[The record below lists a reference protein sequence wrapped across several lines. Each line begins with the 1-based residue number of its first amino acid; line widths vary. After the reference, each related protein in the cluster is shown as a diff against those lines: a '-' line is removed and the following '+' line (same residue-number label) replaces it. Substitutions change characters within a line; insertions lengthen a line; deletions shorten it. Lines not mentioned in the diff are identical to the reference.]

1 MKAECK
7 PRIAVISPFLDKRHG
22 TELCIAEQIER
33 LADEFDFHVYSTRIS
48 DMDTRKF
55 TWHRI
60 PDIPGPHLLKY
71 IWFFCANHAQRW
83 FKRLSGKNNPEL
95 TYSPG
100 INCFDADVISVH
112 IVFAEF
118 LRLAGG
124 NLALRSN
131 PVSSWVRLI
140 HRRAFYRL
148 IVWLEE
154 RVYTRHLPLIAVSG
168 KVQAALARH
177 YRAEDAIVI
186 PNGISSTRFNPQVRG
201 ALRLRARDALGFS
214 SSDFVLLLIGNDWR
228 KKGLV
233 CLLEA
238 LALCKTDQLKLV
250 VVGRDEVSR
259 FRVLV
264 GENQLGSSIQF
275 LPERVDP
282 EFYYAAADAYVGPSV
297 EDAFAIPP
305 LEAMACGLPT
315 IVSSRAGVSEIVTHG
330 VDGLVLQN
338 PEDPSELCDLI
349 AQIYNGTEYR
359 EQLSRNGA
367 KTAGQ
372 FTWGR
377 NAEQLRDMFRQLLAR
392 TQAQSVTAPRV
403 V

>member
-1 MKAECK
+1 MNDEFK
-7 PRIAVISPFLDKRHG
+7 PRIDVISPFLDKHHG

-48 DMDTRKF
+48 EVDTRKF

-60 PDIPGPHLLKY
+60 PDIPGPHLFKY
-71 IWFFCANHAQRW
+71 IWFFCTNHARRW
-83 FKRLSGKNNPEL
+83 FERLFENNKAGL

-118 LRLAGG
+118 RRLAGG
-124 NLALRSN
+124 NLVLRAN

-140 HRRAFYRL
+140 HRRVFYRL
-148 IVWLEE
+148 IIWLEK
-154 RVYTRHLPLIAVSG
+154 RIYSRRLPLVAVSG
-168 KVQAALARH
+168 KVKAALARH

-186 PNGISSTRFNPQVRG
+186 PNGISSSRFNTEVRNK
-201 ALRLRARDALGFS
+201 LRVPAREAVGFS

-228 KKGLV
+228 KKGLI
-233 CLLEA
+233 CLLQA
-238 LALCKTDQLKLV
+238 LALSKTEQLKLV
-250 VVGRDEVSR
+250 VVGRDEVSP
-259 FRVLV
+259 FRALV
-264 GENQLGSSIQF
+264 ERYQLGSRVRF
-275 LPERVDP
+275 LPDRADP

-330 VDGLVLQN
+330 ADGLVLRN
-338 PEDPSELCDLI
+338 PEDPSELAALI
-349 AQIYNGTEYR
+349 AQIYDSKEYR
-359 EQLSRNGA
+359 EQLGRNA
-367 KTAGQ
+367 AETARQ
-372 FTWGR
+372 FTWER
-377 NAEQLRDMFRQLLAR
+377 NAEQLRSVFHQLLAR
-392 TQAQSVTAPRV
+392 TQAQSVTAPRIV
-403 V
+403 

>member
-22 TELCIAEQIER
+22 TELCIAEQIEK
-33 LADEFDFHVYSTRIS
+33 LGDEFDFHVYSTRIS

-55 TWHRI
+55 TLHRI
-60 PDIPGPHLLKY
+60 PDIPGPHLFKY
-71 IWFFCANHAQRW
+71 IWFFGANHARRW
-83 FKRLSGKNNPEL
+83 FERISGKTNPEL

-118 LRLAGG
+118 RRLAGG
-124 NLALRSN
+124 NLALRTN

-140 HRRAFYRL
+140 HRRVFYRL
-148 IVWLEE
+148 IIWLEKH
-154 RVYTRHLPLIAVSG
+154 VYTRHLPLIAVSG
-168 KVQAALARH
+168 KVKAALARH

-186 PNGISSTRFNPQVRG
+186 PNGISSTRFNPQVRD

-250 VVGRDEVSR
+250 VVGRDGVSP
-259 FRVLV
+259 FRALV
-264 GENQLGSSIQF
+264 EGNQLGSRIQF
-275 LPERVDP
+275 LPERADP

-305 LEAMACGLPT
+305 LEAMACGVPT
-315 IVSSRAGVSEIVTHG
+315 IVSSRAGVSEIVSHD

-338 PEDPSELCDLI
+338 PEDPSELATLM
-349 AQIYNGTEYR
+349 ARIYHDKAYR
-359 EQLSRNGA
+359 EQLGRSA
-367 KTAGQ
+367 AETASQ
-372 FTWGR
+372 FTWQR
-377 NAEQLRDMFRQLLAR
+377 NAEQLRSVFHQLLAR
-392 TQAQSVTAPRV
+392 SQAQSVTAPRTV
-403 V
+403 

>member
-1 MKAECK
+1 MNDEFK
-7 PRIAVISPFLDKRHG
+7 PRITIISPFLDKHHG

-48 DMDTRKF
+48 EVDTRKF

-60 PDIPGPHLLKY
+60 PDIPGPHLFKY
-71 IWFFCANHAQRW
+71 IWFFCTNHARRW
-83 FKRLSGKNNPEL
+83 FERLFENNKAGL

-118 LRLAGG
+118 RRLAGG
-124 NLALRSN
+124 NLVLRAN

-140 HRRAFYRL
+140 HRRVFYRL
-148 IVWLEE
+148 IIWLEK
-154 RVYTRHLPLIAVSG
+154 RIYSRRLPLVAVSG
-168 KVQAALARH
+168 KVKAALARH

-186 PNGISSTRFNPQVRG
+186 PNGISSSRFNTEVRNK
-201 ALRLRARDALGFS
+201 LRVPAREAVGFS

-228 KKGLV
+228 KKGLI
-233 CLLEA
+233 CLLQA
-238 LALCKTDQLKLV
+238 LALSKTEQLKLV
-250 VVGRDEVSR
+250 VVGRDEVSP
-259 FRVLV
+259 FRALV
-264 GENQLGSSIQF
+264 ERYQLGSRVRF
-275 LPERVDP
+275 LPERANP

-330 VDGLVLQN
+330 ADGLVLRN
-338 PEDPSELCDLI
+338 PEDPSELAALI
-349 AQIYNGTEYR
+349 AQIYDSKEYR
-359 EQLSRNGA
+359 EQLGRNA
-367 KTAGQ
+367 AETARQ
-372 FTWGR
+372 FTWER
-377 NAEQLRDMFRQLLAR
+377 NAEQLRSVFHQLLAR
-392 TQAQSVTAPRV
+392 TQAQSVTAPRIV
-403 V
+403 